1 MTYDPLYLHQAM
13 CVQIANSV
21 LKNHNIE
28 IYSVRASRRQDVE
41 HMVTTMKLVFQYEK
55 AGRMV
60 TSSLDLY
67 GPNED
72 FFDVDSIA
80 AKIADKVHQSSNN
93 C

>member
-21 LKNHNIE
+21 LKNHNIQ
-28 IYSVRASRRQDVE
+28 IYSVRASRRQDAE
-41 HMVTTMKLVFQYEK
+41 HMVTAMKIVFQYEK
-55 AGRMV
+55 DGCMV

-67 GPNED
+67 GPDED
-72 FFDVDSIA
+72 FVDVDRIA
-80 AKIADKVHQSSNN
+80 DKIADKVRQSSNN